1 MVGRVRVLLYAAA
14 PEGRPGTIRT
24 VYDQISQ
31 RLAGTPGLLRNEL
44 LQDIDSC
51 GDFVIMS
58 EWSSLEAFRT
68 WDSGPGHT
76 SATAPL
82 RPYHSPD
89 RGYGRAFGIYQVAA
103 EYGDGQQ
110 GG

>member
-1 MVGRVRVLLYAAA
+1 
-14 PEGRPGTIRT
+14 
-24 VYDQISQ
+24 
-31 RLAGTPGLLRNEL
+31 
-44 LQDIDSC
+44 
-51 GDFVIMS
+51 MS

-68 WDSGPGHT
+68 WDSGPSHT